1 MIITPLL
8 FQTVICN
15 ELIFFL
21 EGEDKIKLFWVI
33 LASRELEACGKHLL
47 ECLNSACASCGRH
60 FLATLLSTIYV
71 ILGAD
76 RREESL

>member
-1 MIITPLL
+1 MNL
-8 FQTVICN
+8 
-15 ELIFFL
+15 FFL

-33 LASRELEACGKHLL
+33 LASRELEARGNHFL
-47 ECLNSACASCGRH
+47 ECVNSACASCGRP

-71 ILGAD
+71 ILSAD